1 MTSPD
6 AWVPLAEIARPH
18 GVRGEI
24 RLKVFNEDSDV
35 LLKMDEVLVRLPNG
49 EQHEVSVE
57 KARRVDGALLMKLYS
72 VDDRDRAD
80 ELRGAMV
87 CVRRSDFPPTEAGEF
102 YTVDIVGGEVRLDG
116 KRFGEVLDVVTY
128 PTVQAL
134 LVRADEGGVRW
145 EIPLTDTYVAK
156 LDAAAHSVELLTL
169 EELEPLPV
177 KKPKATKPGRK
188 HTAGGTSDEAEAAPE
203 SGEG

>member
-1 MTSPD
+1 
-6 AWVPLAEIARPH
+6 
-18 GVRGEI
+18 
-24 RLKVFNEDSDV
+24 
-35 LLKMDEVLVRLPNG
+35 MDEVLVRLPSG

-87 CVRRSDFPPTEAGEF
+87 CVRRSAFPPAEAGEF

-116 KRFGEVLDVVTY
+116 TRFGEVLDVVTY

-134 LVRADEGGVRW
+134 VVRADEGGVRW

-156 LDAAAHSVELLTL
+156 LDPAAHFVEILTL
-169 EELEPLPV
+169 DELEPLPT
-177 KKPKATKPGRK
+177 KKPKKPKPGRK
-188 HTAGGTSDEAEAAPE
+188 RAEGASEEPEAAPE